1 MQSNRPSLQTGQ
13 PRIGLPS
20 SPACTRLKRDAPFVE
35 GHSRN
40 KSQPIVFTPTRPL
53 RPHRPSVS
61 APTSAVHVA
70 RVSTRSGP
78 RAIGV
83 ALGSRSKA
91 PAGSRESSTSA
102 GSESSASSF
111 SLRGRM
117 NSQVSSSTSLED
129 YFEPLKK
136 SFGPDKSLQTDSDP
150 DQHEDPQRGRHL
162 LILENGDSIWNRVA
176 AAASVL
182 TVNVN
187 KAWYTRIGAS
197 EEEKTAFGRDS
208 HLIRVMKTYHLAK
221 ARHPSDLP
229 DWLFDERE
237 RKPSLGSRFTESPR
251 GAASDAQRL
260 RPSAL
265 RHIYDDAASC
275 APRTNHSQTASRV
288 LAPPEK
294 IGSSKAA
301 DRLKAFRD
309 AKRADLGIRHVYSK
323 SESLSYSPP
332 RLHTNVNARHDDNHR
347 GALSFPTRRP
357 LLSAQ
362 PSQPGAF

>member
-1 MQSNRPSLQTGQ
+1 M
-13 PRIGLPS
+13 
-20 SPACTRLKRDAPFVE
+20 
-35 GHSRN
+35 
-40 KSQPIVFTPTRPL
+40 
-53 RPHRPSVS
+53 S

-78 RAIGV
+78 RAIG
-83 ALGSRSKA
+83 ATLGSRSKA

-102 GSESSASSF
+102 GSGSSVSSF
-111 SLRGRM
+111 SFQGRM
-117 NSQVSSSTSLED
+117 NSQLSSSTSLED
-129 YFEPLKK
+129 YFEPPKK
-136 SFGPDKSLQTDSDP
+136 SSGPDTSLQTDSD
-150 DQHEDPQRGRHL
+150 QHEDSQHDRYL

-187 KAWYTRIGAS
+187 KAWYSRIGAS
-197 EEEKTAFGRDS
+197 EEEETAPGRDS
-208 HLIRVMKTYHLAK
+208 HLIRVMKAYHLAK

-237 RKPSLGSRFTESPR
+237 RKPSLSARFTKSPR
-251 GAASDAQRL
+251 GAASDAQPL

-265 RHIYDDAASC
+265 RHIYDDAASR
-275 APRTNHSQTASRV
+275 APRTNHSQTVSRV

-294 IGSSKAA
+294 TCSSKAA

-309 AKRADLGIRHVYSK
+309 AKRADLGVRHVSSK
-323 SESLSYSPP
+323 SESLSYSPS
-332 RLHTNVNARHDDNHR
+332 RVHTNVDARHDDNHR

>member
-13 PRIGLPS
+13 PRVGLPS

-83 ALGSRSKA
+83 TLGSRTKA

-111 SLRGRM
+111 SFQGRM

-129 YFEPLKK
+129 YFEPPKK
-136 SFGPDKSLQTDSDP
+136 SSGPDKSLQTDP
-150 DQHEDPQRGRHL
+150 DQHEDAQRGRYL

-182 TVNVN
+182 TVHVN
-187 KAWYTRIGAS
+187 KAWYSRIGAS
-197 EEEKTAFGRDS
+197 EEEETAPGRDS

-237 RKPSLGSRFTESPR
+237 RKPSLSSRFTESPR
-251 GAASDAQRL
+251 GAPSDAQRL
-260 RPSAL
+260 HPSAP
-265 RHIYDDAASC
+265 RHIYDDAASR
-275 APRTNHSQTASRV
+275 APRTNHSQIASRV
-288 LAPPEK
+288 LAPPDK
-294 IGSSKAA
+294 AGSSKAA

-309 AKRADLGIRHVYSK
+309 AKRADLGVRHVSSK
-323 SESLSYSPP
+323 SESLSYSPL
-332 RLHTNVNARHDDNHR
+332 RVHTNVNARHDDNHR
-347 GALSFPTRRP
+347 GALSFPTRRT